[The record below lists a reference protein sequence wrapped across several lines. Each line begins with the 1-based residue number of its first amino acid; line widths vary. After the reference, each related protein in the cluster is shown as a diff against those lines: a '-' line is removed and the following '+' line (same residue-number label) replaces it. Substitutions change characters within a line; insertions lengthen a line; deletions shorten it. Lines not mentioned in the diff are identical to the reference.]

1 LNWPRRW
8 WLVAVGLAAVAAGE
22 WLRDPGWLAAVVTSS
37 AAVAALVG
45 FRRAGRNGEAPLLR
59 LLFSPVLAALA
70 LSAVAVQWRLTAVEH
85 RWPALRESELRS
97 ATRTLSL
104 RLDEAVLAAR
114 RLADEAVRST
124 GGSQDQAFARLERA
138 TSESGPELAAVVL
151 DSDGAPWAWTGR
163 HWERPRVTGDSVEFR
178 SDAYWAALQL
188 RRPATMGRTVEV
200 EVLLWSHPLLPVQ
213 TRSFAELFRQ
223 ETDVQLQFERAVDA
237 SNGSQLLLYSPRGA
251 TQPWLAVRAIPPEQ
265 GAAKESAL
273 HRGRELVA
281 WSLILALGLAL
292 LLAKATPERYG
303 LLLILLW
310 VAGRSPL
317 GPALKLDPLFSPATY
332 FQPLLGQL
340 SASAGVLAM
349 AGIIA
354 TAAGISV
361 WERGPRRQPWTI
373 ALGATLLL
381 AAPYLI
387 SELSRGITP
396 PAGGVRSG
404 LWMTWQM
411 AMVFPA
417 AACVAVAAALFRGSA
432 EREPPAWR
440 AVVGAVLAILITL
453 AGVALYGPGRGWR
466 DFDWYPLLWAL
477 PLFLVALPAPR
488 WAMVTGLGLV
498 AGSAAA
504 LVTWGEDLNGRLQVA
519 ARDVAS
525 LGGAEDPVAIPVL
538 QWFGDEV
545 RNSPAPTSAAELY
558 VLWRGS
564 RLQEQGY
571 PARMALWSSGGAP
584 QADLDL
590 DSLDVPGS
598 MVSALVRG
606 LDPTT
611 TQEVIPMLRV
621 PGMHYLLLERLS
633 TDRVLTVAIGPRSRL
648 IAPDRLGRLLEVP
661 PSGEPP
667 YELSLSPPAPGTA
680 SDSGALH
687 WSRSGWQLRSD
698 RRLLLPGGTRH
709 VYAQLD
715 LRGPVPLLVRGA
727 LVVLADTAILSLLWW
742 LVMGGDSRRPSPLS
756 VVWRGVSRSFQGR
769 LAVTLGLFFIIP
781 VAGFTAWNLARLRLD
796 AQHGR
801 DLLITQVLRDAVL
814 ATGGLVQ
821 GPPDVLP
828 QGLQEMGSR
837 LDAELALYSG
847 ANLVAGSSALLTQ
860 LGLLDVLLD
869 PQAFRAMALSD
880 ELEITRTGR
889 PSTTPM
895 RIGYRVVQ
903 PGLPDSVGV
912 LATPQQAALGPL
924 RLNEL
929 DLALV
934 LLLATLIGLAAA
946 SVAAQLV
953 ARALSRPVATL
964 RQSAVA
970 VGQGLPPV
978 VSADP
983 PPVEFEAV
991 FGAFDRM
998 AADIRRS
1005 QAALEA
1011 ARRRTASVL
1020 ATVATGVVALDD
1032 EGRVLLANQ
1041 RARDILG
1048 LELREG
1054 TELGATLAEDWKSLG
1069 EAIRDLHPYPGGNPV
1084 STEFDVGGRRLRLQL
1099 TALGTEPGGTVLAI
1113 DDLTGITQAERI
1125 LAWGEMARQV
1135 AHEIKNPLTPIR
1147 LGVQHLRRAFRDRR
1161 ADFSGTLDDTTSRIL
1176 SEIDRLDAIARG
1188 FSRFAA
1194 PAPEATPLEEV
1205 ELVGAVSEVVQ
1216 LYSLGGESD
1225 GEGSRVRLE
1234 ANGRQVVP
1242 GRANEVKEVL
1252 VNLLENARNAKARE
1266 VVVRVGE
1273 RSLSVADDGT
1283 GISPD
1288 LLPRIFEPRFS
1299 ATTSG
1304 SGLGLAIVRRLVNGW
1319 GAVVEVESEVGR
1331 GTTVSVRWPEV

>member
-1 LNWPRRW
+1 
-8 WLVAVGLAAVAAGE
+8 VALAAVAAGE
-22 WLRDPGWLAAVVTSS
+22 WLRDPGWLAAILTGT
-37 AAVAALVG
+37 AAAAALLG
-45 FRRAGRNGEAPLLR
+45 FRRAGRNGEAPLIR
-59 LLFSPVLAALA
+59 LALFPVLAALA
-70 LSAVAVQWRLTAVEH
+70 LSSVAVQWRLTAIEH
-85 RWPALRESELRS
+85 RWSALRERELGS

-114 RLADEAVRST
+114 RLADEAVLAAA
-124 GGSQDQAFARLERA
+124 GNQGQAFIHLERA
-138 TSESGPELAAVVL
+138 TSGSGPELAAVVL
-151 DSDGAPWAWTGR
+151 DSDGAPWAWAGR
-163 HWERPRVTGDSVEFR
+163 HWERPRTGGDSVEFR
-178 SDAYWAALQL
+178 SNAYWAGLEL
-188 RRPATMGRTVEV
+188 RRPAPLGRTVEV

-223 ETDVQLQFERAVDA
+223 ETDVRLQFEPAAEAR
-237 SNGSQLLLYSPRGA
+237 NGSELLLYSPRGA

-273 HRGRELVA
+273 QRGRELVA

-292 LLAKATPERYG
+292 LLAKAMPERYG

-332 FQPLLGQL
+332 FHPLLGPL

-361 WERGPRRQPWTI
+361 WERGLRRQPWTI

-404 LWMTWQM
+404 LWLTWQM

-432 EREPPAWR
+432 ERDPPAWR
-440 AVVGAVLAILITL
+440 AILGAVLAILITL

-488 WAMVTGLGLV
+488 WAMVAGLGLV

-525 LGGAEDPVAIPVL
+525 LGGAEDPIAIPVL

-545 RNSPAPTSAAELY
+545 RSAPAPTSAAELFT
-558 VLWRGS
+558 LWRGS
-564 RLQEQGY
+564 RLQEQDY
-571 PARMALWSSGGAP
+571 PARLALWSSGGAP
-584 QADLDL
+584 QAELDL

-598 MVSALVRG
+598 VVSALVRG
-606 LDPTT
+606 LEPTT

-648 IAPDRLGRLLEVP
+648 IVPDRLGRLLEAP
-661 PSGEPP
+661 PGGEPP

-680 SDSGALH
+680 ADSGALH
-687 WSRSGWQLRSD
+687 WSRDGWALRSD
-698 RRLLLPGGTRH
+698 RRLLLPGGSRH

-742 LVMGGDSRRPSPLS
+742 LVLGGGDSRRPSPLS

-769 LAVTLGLFFIIP
+769 LAVTLALFFIIP
-781 VAGFTAWNLARLRLD
+781 VAGFTAWNLARLRVD
-796 AQHGR
+796 AQRGR

-847 ANLVAGSSALLTQ
+847 GNLVAGSSALLTQ

-869 PQAFRAMALSD
+869 PEAFRAMALSD

-903 PGLPDSVGV
+903 PGPPDSVGV

-978 VSADP
+978 VSAVP
-983 PPVEFEAV
+983 PPVEFETV
-991 FGAFDRM
+991 FRAFDRM
-998 AADIRRS
+998 AADIRTS

-1054 TELGATLAEDWKSLG
+1054 TELGATLAEDWKPLG
-1069 EAIRDLHPYPGGNPV
+1069 EAIRDLHPHPGGNPV
-1084 STEFDVGGRRLRLQL
+1084 STEFDVGGHRLRLQL

-1225 GEGSRVRLE
+1225 GDGSRVRLE
-1234 ANGRQVVP
+1234 AKGRQVVP
-1242 GRANEVKEVL
+1242 GRANEVKEVM

-1266 VVVRVGE
+1266 VVVRVGD

-1331 GTTVSVRWPEV
+1331 GTTVSVRWPDG